1 MNEAS
6 RSFNSKRNV
15 IVGLVLALLN
25 TLISF
30 AVRVFF
36 IRTLG
41 IELLGVNS
49 LFLEVISVM
58 SLAELGFG
66 MAIVYKLYRPI
77 KENDYET
84 IAKYMNLYRKT
95 YNIIALVF
103 LGIGLVLLPFI
114 QFLVKD
120 VNIDVW
126 YLRLVFGMF
135 VVQTAS
141 SYLLSYKSSL
151 LLADQKNFIVSLF
164 TFIVKAVAAGLSIGL
179 LLLTQNWPDDKKNIV
194 YIIYLAFQIVQALMI
209 NISIAIYVNK
219 KYPFLKSKESLSKEQ
234 KKETF
239 KDVRNIFIKRLSGV
253 VTSST
258 DNILISTIVST
269 VLVGFYSNYV
279 MIFSVVRLIK
289 REMTTGITGSIG
301 NLSVS
306 ESVEKNIAVLRR
318 LTFIYFVFGLIMCSG
333 LMALA
338 SLFITMWLGG
348 DYVLPIEVVYLAIF
362 VLFLEIV
369 SEPLWQY
376 LEVSGLFSIDKYIGI
391 LGSVVNLIVSIIL
404 GINMGIAG
412 IFIGTLCTQVI
423 QIVLK
428 IILIF
433 SKKYNASPLKYFFDW
448 LKVVLAYGAVFVVEI
463 FVFKLIQI
471 DGGIIE
477 FFVKGFAALG
487 LGIALSIIPFLFTDQ
502 LKYAFSL
509 ITSIFAK
516 FKRRKEST

>member
-25 TLISF
+25 TLIAF
-30 AVRVFF
+30 GVRVFF

-41 IELLGVNS
+41 VELLGVNS
-49 LFLEVISVM
+49 LLLEVISVM

-103 LGIGLVLLPFI
+103 LGIGLAMLPFV

-120 VNIDVW
+120 ITIDVW

-135 VVQTAS
+135 VIQTAS
-141 SYLLSYKSSL
+141 SYLLSYKTSL
-151 LLADQKNFIVSLF
+151 LMADQKNFIVSLF
-164 TFIVKAVAAGLSIGL
+164 TFIVKAVCAGLSIGL
-179 LLLTQNWPDDKKNIV
+179 LILTQNWPDEQKNIV
-194 YIIYLAFQIVQALMI
+194 YIIYLGFQIIQAIGI
-209 NISIAIYVNK
+209 NICIAIYVDK
-219 KYPFLKSKESLSKEQ
+219 KYPFLKMKGNLTKEQ

-239 KDVRNIFIKRLSGV
+239 KDVRNIFVKRLSGV

-269 VLVGFYSNYV
+269 VLVGLYSNYV

-306 ESVEKNIAVLRR
+306 ESVEKNIIVLRR

-338 SLFITMWLGG
+338 SLFITMWLNG
-348 DYVLPIEVVYLAIF
+348 DYILPMDIVYLAIF

-376 LEVSGLFSIDKYIGI
+376 LEVSGLFGIDKYIGI

-404 GINMGIAG
+404 GINIGIAG
-412 IFIGTLCTQVI
+412 IFIGTLCTQII

-428 IILIF
+428 TVLIF
-433 SKKYNASPLKYFFDW
+433 TKKYRVSSLAYFLDW
-448 LKVVLAYGAVFVVEI
+448 LKVVLAYGVVVVVEI
-463 FVFKLIQI
+463 FVFKFIQI
-471 DGGIIE
+471 DGGILE
-477 FFVKGFAALG
+477 FIVKGFAALG
-487 LGIALSIIPFLFTDQ
+487 LGLIGSILPFLFSDQ
-502 LKYAFSL
+502 LKYSWSL
-509 ITSIFAK
+509 VTSIFAR
-516 FKRRKEST
+516 FKRRKETV

>member
-15 IVGLVLALLN
+15 IVGLVLAFLN
-25 TLISF
+25 TVIAF
-30 AVRVFF
+30 AVRTFF
-36 IRTLG
+36 IRHLG
-41 IELLGVNS
+41 NELLGVNS

-84 IAKYMNLYRKT
+84 IAKYMNLYRKI
-95 YNIIALVF
+95 YNIVAVVF
-103 LGIGLVLLPFI
+103 LAIGLAMLPFI

-120 VNIDVW
+120 VEIDVW

-135 VVQTAS
+135 VVSAAS
-141 SYLLSYKSSL
+141 SYLLSYKTSL
-151 LLADQKNFIVSLF
+151 LMADQKNFIVSLI
-164 TFIVKAVAAGLSIGL
+164 TFIVKSICAGISIAFL
-179 LLLTQNWPDDKKNIV
+179 ILTENYIV
-194 YIIYLAFQIVQALMI
+194 YLGIQIAQALLI
-209 NISIAIYVNK
+209 NISIAIYVDK
-219 KYPFLKSKESLSKEQ
+219 KYPFLKNKAVLSKEQ

-239 KDVRNIFIKRLSGV
+239 KDVRNIFVKRLSGV

-269 VLVGFYSNYV
+269 ILVGLYSNYV

-289 REMTTGITGSIG
+289 REMTSGITASIG

-306 ESVEKNIAVLRR
+306 ESVEKNIIVLKR
-318 LTFIYFVFGLIMCSG
+318 LTFIYFGFALIMCSG

-338 SLFITMWLGG
+338 SLFITMWLGA
-348 DYVLPIEVVYLAIF
+348 DYVLALEIVYLCIF

-391 LGSVVNLIVSIIL
+391 IGSIVNLAVSIIL

-428 IILIF
+428 VLLIF
-433 SKKYNASPLKYFFDW
+433 KKKYETNPLNYFFVW
-448 LKVVLAYGAVFVVEI
+448 LKVVLAYGAVVVAEI
-463 FVFKLIQI
+463 FLINLIHI
-471 DGGIIE
+471 DGGILE
-477 FFVKGFAALG
+477 FLVKGCAALG
-487 LGIALSIIPFLFTDQ
+487 LGIVGMVLPFLFTDE
-502 LKYAFSL
+502 LKYMWSL
-509 ITSIFAK
+509 ITSFFK
-516 FKRRKEST
+516 FKKRNAEV